1 MNRILKFLFSLAVVL
16 FLGACSNA
24 SSSADDDAPFMSYFS
39 PTMNSISE
47 PVISVNMRGTID
59 VHECE
64 SSFHGSTM
72 GISSEEH
79 RLSSMM
85 GNMDKPAI

>member
-1 MNRILKFLFSLAVVL
+1 
-16 FLGACSNA
+16 
-24 SSSADDDAPFMSYFS
+24 
-39 PTMNSISE
+39 
-47 PVISVNMRGTID
+47 MRGTID

-64 SSFHGSTM
+64 SSFHGSAM